1 MPEQAQPE
9 QTQPEHHVSDRERA
23 QPTHAPS
30 ARLARA
36 LHGLLGH
43 THTRLPARD
52 LTEALA
58 YLERDVEEV
67 RTRVNALFFAVLVS
81 ALGQLVTKVLT

>member
-1 MPEQAQPE
+1 MSERP
-9 QTQPEHHVSDRERA
+9 TQQE
-23 QPTHAPS
+23 HAPS

-36 LHGLLGH
+36 LHALTGSAH
-43 THTRLPARD
+43 QRPPARD

-58 YLERDVEEV
+58 YLERDVDEV

-81 ALGQLVTKVLT
+81 ALGQLVTKVLA

>member
-1 MPEQAQPE
+1 MSDPQP
-9 QTQPEHHVSDRERA
+9 
-23 QPTHAPS
+23 QPTPEPS
-30 ARLARA
+30 RHTDAEHGPSTRLARA
-36 LHGLLGH
+36 LRGLGAH
-43 THTRLPARD
+43 AHTRPPARD

-81 ALGQLVTKVLT
+81 ALSQLVVKVLA

>member
-1 MPEQAQPE
+1 M
-9 QTQPEHHVSDRERA
+9 SERA
-23 QPTHAPS
+23 PQTEHTSS

-36 LHGLLGH
+36 LRAVTGG
-43 THTRLPARD
+43 RVEPRPPARD

-58 YLERDVEEV
+58 YLERDVDEV

-81 ALGQLVTKVLT
+81 ALGQLVTKVLA

>member
-1 MPEQAQPE
+1 MSEHPQSDQPPR
-9 QTQPEHHVSDRERA
+9 THGEHE
-23 QPTHAPS
+23 PS

-36 LHGLLGH
+36 LRGLVGGH
-43 THTRLPARD
+43 AHTRPPARD

-81 ALGQLVTKVLT
+81 ALGQLVTKVLA

>member
-1 MPEQAQPE
+1 MS
-9 QTQPEHHVSDRERA
+9 EHTPPDHGVPGRTRSPHE
-23 QPTHAPS
+23 PS

-43 THTRLPARD
+43 ARTRPPARD

-67 RTRVNALFFAVLVS
+67 RTRVNALFFAVLTAGV
-81 ALGQLVTKVLT
+81 ADVVARTVLR